1 MVGIRSM
8 VGTIGDPEC
17 SPDTCRAPFTL
28 EMSLVGSQPS
38 PMIGSGCLVI
48 NTSNN
53 NPTNQDTLAFTQR
66 KLVENEVDRLHLPD
80 LDVVPPERRG
90 RRLQQRQLVLLG
102 LAEDGVQVRQPGSHL
117 NKYFLT
123 Q

>member
-1 MVGIRSM
+1 
-8 VGTIGDPEC
+8 
-17 SPDTCRAPFTL
+17 
-28 EMSLVGSQPS
+28 
-38 PMIGSGCLVI
+38 MIESGCLVI

-117 NKYFLT
+117 IQIFLFMINKSTNSYVLCNVCVLT
-123 Q
+123 PAIISVRSSLEAGQG